1 MDYSKV
7 GTKSKRRNTWGVFKK
22 KKKIEI
28 EIGSFTDF
36 YEWARDNGWSAENDE
51 IHVGWREEAKAGAA
65 KAKKEEADA
74 AARAFESLMNP
85 DSVSRRRR

>member
-7 GTKSKRRNTWGVFKK
+7 GTKSKRRNTWGVFN
-22 KKKIEI
+22 IV